1 MNKTLKEKVKQLP
14 DACGVYLFKDAGGVV
29 IYIGKAKSLRKRV
42 QSYFARQLDG
52 KTQVLVSK
60 IADLEFRLTPSELQA
75 ELLEAALIK
84 ERQPHYNID
93 LKDDKSF
100 PWIRFSNEEF
110 PVVSVCRKK
119 KTEKKG
125 EALYIGPYTSADL
138 LRQALKLIRRVFGF
152 RSCRT
157 MPKVPCLYFR
167 LKLCPAPCAAKI
179 SASDYALVVAQIKLF
194 LESRH
199 QELIDKLARR
209 MRELSADRKF
219 EEAALVRDQ
228 INALA
233 AISSSSTSTV
243 ALNELEDLR
252 NLLSLKKIPARIEA
266 FDISNFHGTSATGSM
281 VSFLNG
287 SADKNNYRR
296 FRIKTV
302 IGIDDY
308 KMLAEVVGRRYSRL
322 LNEGRLMP
330 DLILIDGGKQH
341 LAVAL
346 RELEKLGLEIP
357 AASIA
362 KEEEN
367 IYLPG
372 KDAPLHLDSDTP
384 ALNLI
389 RKVRDEAHRFAVS
402 YHRLL
407 RKKKALLKK

>member
-1 MNKTLKEKVKQLP
+1 MP
-14 DACGVYLFKDAGGVV
+14 DSCGVYLFRDADGTI
-29 IYIGKAKSLRKRV
+29 IYIGKAKSLKKRV
-42 QSYFARQLDG
+42 QSYFSRQLDG

-60 IADLEFRLTPSELQA
+60 IADVEFRLTPSELQA

-84 ERQPHYNID
+84 ENQPHYNID

-100 PWIRFSNEEF
+100 PWIRISREDF

-119 KTEKKG
+119 KTEKEG
-125 EALYIGPYTSADL
+125 VALYIGPYTSADL

-152 RSCRT
+152 RSCRV
-157 MPKVPCLYFR
+157 MPREPCLYWR
-167 LKLCPAPCAAKI
+167 LKLCPAPCAGKI
-179 SASDYALVVAQIKLF
+179 SSSDYRLIIEQIKLF
-194 LESRH
+194 LESKH
-199 QELIDKLARR
+199 QELIEKLARR
-209 MRELSADRKF
+209 MRELSAERKF

-233 AISSSSTSTV
+233 AISSSSSRTV
-243 ALNELEDLR
+243 ALNELEGLRDLI
-252 NLLSLKKIPARIEA
+252 SLERVPSRIEA
-266 FDISNFHGTSATGSM
+266 FDISNFHGTSAVGSM

-287 SADKNNYRR
+287 SPDKNNYRR

-302 IGIDDY
+302 FGIDDY

-322 LNEGRLMP
+322 LKEGRLMP
-330 DLILIDGGKQH
+330 DLILIDGGRQH

-346 RELEKLGLEIP
+346 RELEKLGLRIP
-357 AASIA
+357 AVSIA

-367 IYLPG
+367 IYVPG
-372 KDAPLHLDSDTP
+372 RPEPIHLSSDTP

-389 RKVRDEAHRFAVS
+389 RKVRDEAHRFAIS

-407 RKKKALLKK
+407 RKKRVLHKK